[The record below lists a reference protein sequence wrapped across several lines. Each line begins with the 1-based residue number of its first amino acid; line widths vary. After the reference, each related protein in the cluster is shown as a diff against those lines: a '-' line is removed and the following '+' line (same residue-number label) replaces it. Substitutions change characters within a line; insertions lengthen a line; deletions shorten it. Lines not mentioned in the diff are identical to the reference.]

1 MQISGRDSSRYQTFT
16 RRAALLAGIQ
26 AAAFIVLAGRMY
38 YLQVRKSDQY
48 RMMAEDNRVAMR
60 LLAPLRGNIVDRFG
74 RVLASN
80 RQNYRA
86 MIIAEQTPDVE
97 ETLQRFSRIV
107 EVDEFRHKRILRDIS
122 RSPRFMPV
130 TVAEDL
136 SWDEFAQVNINEP
149 DLAGILPDV
158 GETRDYR
165 YGEEFAHVLGYVA
178 AVSDRDL
185 ENAPR
190 EDQRLLRLP
199 GFRIGKEGVEKTYD
213 RALRG
218 VPGSSHV
225 EVNAFG
231 RVIRELAKDPGKPGG
246 EVVLTLDLDV
256 QRFAW
261 DRLRGE
267 SASAV
272 VMDIHSGDVI
282 SLVSA
287 PAYDPNQ
294 FNMGYGT
301 ADYKALLDS
310 PYLPLMNKSLAG
322 MYPPGSTFKMVVAMA
337 AIEAGV
343 EPSHRVVCPGH
354 YSLGSH
360 DFHCW
365 RKGGHGAVNL
375 HEALKHSCDVYFYDV
390 ARRIGIT
397 AIAEMSRKFGL
408 GQTYDFEVAGE
419 KAGLV
424 PTPEW
429 KRATRGEVWHQ
440 GETVISGIG
449 QGYFLTTPLQ
459 LAVMT
464 ARIANGG
471 FAVTPR
477 LTRAIGGEL
486 LPVKTPA
493 SLNVSER
500 AILAAQNGMNA
511 VSNEIGGTAYRS
523 RISEPGLELAGK
535 TGTAQVRRISRA
547 ERLAGVVRN
556 EDLEWRQRDH
566 ALFVCYAPVHEPR
579 YAMSVI
585 IEHGGSGSGAAA
597 PVARD
602 IMREVLIRN
611 PARPQAKSVLPGG
624 TDPSRAG

>member
-1 MQISGRDSSRYQTFT
+1 MQINGRDSNRYQTFT

-26 AAAFIVLAGRMY
+26 GIAFVALAGRMY
-38 YLQVRKSDQY
+38 YLQVLKTDQY
-48 RMMAEDNRVAMR
+48 RMLAEENRVSMR
-60 LLAPLRGNIVDRFG
+60 LLAPLRGDVVDRFG

-86 MIIAEQTPDVE
+86 MLISEQTPDVE
-97 ETLQRFSRIV
+97 ATLARLSRIV
-107 EVDEFRHKRILRDIS
+107 EIDDFTRKRIMRDIA

-136 SWDEFAQVNINEP
+136 SWDQFAQVNINEP

-158 GETRDYR
+158 GETRDYP
-165 YGEEFAHVLGYVA
+165 YAEEFAHVLGYVA
-178 AVSDRDL
+178 AVSEKDL
-185 ENAPR
+185 NEAR
-190 EDQRLLRLP
+190 EEQPLLKLP
-199 GFRIGKEGVEKTYD
+199 GFRIGKEGIEKTYD
-213 RALRG
+213 RELRG
-218 VPGSSHV
+218 VAGSSHV
-225 EVNAFG
+225 EVNAYG
-231 RVIRELAKDPGKPGG
+231 RVIRELAKDTGKPGS

-261 DRLRGE
+261 DRLKGE

-272 VMDIHSGDVI
+272 VMDIHSGDIV

-301 ADYKALLDS
+301 AAYKELLDS

-337 AIEAGV
+337 AVEAGIS
-343 EPSHRVVCPGH
+343 PSHRVVCPGH
-354 YSLGSH
+354 YSLGNH

-365 RKGGHGAVNL
+365 KKGGHGAVDMHN
-375 HEALKHSCDVYFYDV
+375 AIKHSCDVFFYDT
-390 ARRIGIT
+390 AKRIGID
-397 AIAEMSRKFGL
+397 AIAAMARKFGL
-408 GQTYDFEVAGE
+408 GQTYDFEVPGE
-419 KAGLV
+419 KGGLV

-429 KRATRGEVWHQ
+429 KRGAKGEVWHQ
-440 GETVISGIG
+440 GETVIAGIG
-449 QGYFLTTPLQ
+449 QGYLLTTPLQ

-471 FAVTPR
+471 LDVKPR

-486 LPVKTPA
+486 LQVKAPQPVG
-493 SLNVSER
+493 VSEA
-500 AILAAQNGMNA
+500 AIAIAQAGMNG
-511 VSNEIGGTAYRS
+511 VSNEPGGTAYRS
-523 RISEPGLELAGK
+523 RIPEPGMELAGK

-547 ERLAGVVRN
+547 ERLTGVLKN

-566 ALFVCYAPVHEPR
+566 ALFVCFAPYDAPR
-579 YAMSVI
+579 YALSVV

-602 IMREVLIRN
+602 IMREVLTRN
-611 PARPQAKSVLPGG
+611 PVRPQAKTPGG
-624 TDPSRAG
+624 GPNSSRAG